1 MINMNKYL
9 QLARQWRRH
18 LHQNPELSFQEFAT
32 SDYISH
38 AMGQLN
44 HGEILR
50 PTPTGLIVAFRTG
63 RPGPRIGLRA
73 DIDALPIQEQRPDLD
88 FQSSRP
94 GVMHACGHDGHSAV
108 LMAACAY
115 LNDHFDRLS
124 GEIYAIFQAAEEVPP
139 GGAAQLIASGALAGL
154 DFIYGQH
161 FMSHLPSG
169 QIAIGGGPVT
179 ANADIYQLTI
189 KGKGGHA
196 AMPQQT
202 IDPLLLGAQ
211 FVTLLQSLAAR
222 HPQEPLVISNTVFH
236 GGQVQNVIADE
247 VFLMGSVRSVSEEG
261 RNFVRRQLEQL
272 IAGLC
277 AGAGAG
283 YDFNYQLGY
292 DRCWNEPSRA
302 ATLRALA
309 TEKFPAEQ
317 LISSPPLLVAE
328 DFSAYNKVC
337 PCCFALVGSGNDANG
352 APHHHPCFG
361 LDEASFAP
369 ALELLLLVALNGERF
384 A

>member
-115 LNDHFDRLS
+115 LNDHFDQLS

-247 VFLMGSVRSVSEEG
+247 AFLMGSVRSVSEGG
-261 RNFVRRQLEQL
+261 RNFARRQLEQL
-272 IAGLC
+272 SAGLC
-277 AGAGAG
+277 AAAAAG
-283 YDFNYQLGY
+283 
-292 DRCWNEPSRA
+292 
-302 ATLRALA
+302 
-309 TEKFPAEQ
+309 
-317 LISSPPLLVAE
+317 
-328 DFSAYNKVC
+328 
-337 PCCFALVGSGNDANG
+337 
-352 APHHHPCFG
+352 
-361 LDEASFAP
+361 
-369 ALELLLLVALNGERF
+369 
-384 A
+384 